1 MFGAAADEHRAEDV
15 TEIGMSKP
23 SLLVMGNEGA
33 GLRTNV
39 RRACTR
45 MVGRCSLKAFE
56 SCVDMTAPG
65 FSA

>member
-1 MFGAAADEHRAEDV
+1 VFGAAADGLGAEDV

-45 MVGRCSLKAFE
+45 MVGRYSLKY
-56 SCVDMTAPG
+56 SQLC
-65 FSA
+65 